1 MKFYMFF
8 IIFCLTFGARYAVR
22 NSLTY
27 FTPSLS
33 APSDVRVSDFSIV
46 SGLVKAVVR
55 WNASKEL
62 PCSYEIFWF
71 PSLSDSPVV
80 SQKVALPYNIL
91 SVTILDLPFNVNY
104 TVRITPFAEVETG
117 KSESA
122 EAWFLTPTCL
132 NLTGN
137 SFNLCAPSKPLNV
150 TACLNSTDMLLN
162 WSPPRY
168 TSPKNP
174 VSGYRIFVLAD
185 GTKYIDFK
193 AVKSETLSI
202 SFPLLN
208 DSFEYSFEVRA
219 VSKGGIGSAAFAE
232 IKIKDTTSALGRT
245 LLLIAIC
252 SVVLFGLAIFMLK
265 LFRKKPKCV
274 GYPSGVADVH
284 PSMLPI
290 LVSADRIRLTAVLGR
305 GAFGVVHRGVLMRGS
320 RKSEEEVVAVK
331 VLPSYSRMRQ
341 QLLHEVEMMHIVGRH
356 EKIVG
361 LMGFSLDLEK
371 TFLILEYCPMGD
383 LHSYLV
389 RKKPELLRMKSL
401 PAITPVE
408 YSKMSIKKLHLGKRL
423 CLYINQVA
431 EGMEYIANLKLIH
444 RDLAARNIL
453 MVDKDRIKIADFGLS
468 RDAYET
474 GYYLSSIDSRKK
486 LPVKWMAP
494 EAIEKQKFSSHSD
507 VWSFGVFMWEVFRFG
522 KEPYPGLSNVLEFLK
537 NGYRLEWPNCRHEW
551 YDLMLECWHDNP
563 RRRPP
568 FKELVKRIT
577 TIINTMYHYAV
588 FF

>member
-137 SFNLCAPSKPLNV
+137 SFNLC
-150 TACLNSTDMLLN
+150 
-162 WSPPRY
+162 
-168 TSPKNP
+168 
-174 VSGYRIFVLAD
+174 
-185 GTKYIDFK
+185 
-193 AVKSETLSI
+193 
-202 SFPLLN
+202 
-208 DSFEYSFEVRA
+208 
-219 VSKGGIGSAAFAE
+219 
-232 IKIKDTTSALGRT
+232 DTTSALGRT